1 MRRKEFLLLAGPSAL
16 IMTVLLVVPLI
27 QTIIWSLQDITYGQ
41 QGVWTGLSNYVE
53 ILSDGLF
60 RQAVVF
66 TIALTLV
73 GLAFKL
79 VLGFLLAVL
88 LQRTGR
94 ARPLFLGFLL
104 LSYIVPTVIGAVAFS
119 WLFDSN
125 FGGLVN
131 WLLQHVGVANPP
143 LWFADQWPNRIM
155 VLANIIWHELPFSIL
170 ILLAGLQG
178 VNTEALEA
186 SQIDGANWW
195 QQQRY
200 VVIPSLGP
208 LIGFISLITIMDGLR
223 IFDALIPLS
232 PSAVSLGNQ
241 SVMLYVYNVAFAAGD
256 QKVGLGSAVSVLTM
270 IIIFVL
276 LVPFIR
282 QTYREVRQA

>member
-27 QTIIWSLQDITYGQ
+27 QTIIWSLQNITYGQ
-41 QGVWTGLSNYVE
+41 QGIWTGLSNYVDV
-53 ILSDGLF
+53 LSDGLF

-79 VLGFLLAVL
+79 VLGFFLAVL

-125 FGGLVN
+125 FGGLIN
-131 WLLQHVGVANPP
+131 WVLQHVGVSNPP

-178 VNTEALEA
+178 VNTEAIEA
-186 SQIDGANWW
+186 AADRRGQLVAAAALRRHPVARPADRLHLAHHDHGRPAHLRRAHPALAERGLPG
-195 QQQRY
+195 QR
-200 VVIPSLGP
+200 VRDALR
-208 LIGFISLITIMDGLR
+208 LQRGLR
-223 IFDALIPLS
+223 
-232 PSAVSLGNQ
+232 
-241 SVMLYVYNVAFAAGD
+241 
-256 QKVGLGSAVSVLTM
+256 
-270 IIIFVL
+270 
-276 LVPFIR
+276 R
-282 QTYREVRQA
+282 R

>member
-1 MRRKEFLLLAGPSAL
+1 VRRKEFLLLAGPSAL

-27 QTIIWSLQDITYGQ
+27 QTIIWSLQDITYGE
-41 QGVWTGLSNYVE
+41 QGIWTGLTNYVNV
-53 ILSDGLF
+53 LGDGLF

-73 GLAFKL
+73 GLVLKL

-88 LQRTGR
+88 LQRAGR
-94 ARPLFLGFLL
+94 ARPLFLGFFL

-131 WLLQHVGVANPP
+131 WVLQHFGVSNPP

-155 VLANIIWHELPFSIL
+155 LLANIVWHELPFSIL

-178 VNTEALEA
+178 VNTEAIEA
-186 SQIDGANWW
+186 AQIDGASWW

-208 LIGFISLITIMDGLR
+208 LIAFISLITIMDGLR
-223 IFDALIPLS
+223 VFDALIPLS
-232 PSAVSLGNQ
+232 PSAVSLGNE

-282 QTYREVRQA
+282 QTYREVRQS

>member
-1 MRRKEFLLLAGPSAL
+1 MRRKEFLLLVGPSAL

-27 QTIIWSLQDITYGQ
+27 QTVVWSLQNITYGE
-41 QGVWTGLSNYVE
+41 QGTWVGLSNYVE
-53 ILSDGLF
+53 VLKDEQF
-60 RQAVVF
+60 RQAVLF
-66 TIALTLV
+66 TVGITLI
-73 GLAFKL
+73 GLIIKL
-79 VLGFLLAVL
+79 LFGFGLAVL
-88 LQRTGR
+88 LQRAGR
-94 ARPLFLGFLL
+94 ARPIFLGLLL

-131 WLLQHVGVANPP
+131 WVLQHLGVSNPP
-143 LWFADQWPNRIM
+143 LWFSQEWPNRAM
-155 VLANIIWHELPFSIL
+155 VLANVVWHEIPFSIL

-178 VNTEALEA
+178 VNTESIEA
-186 SQIDGANWW
+186 AQIDGANWW

-200 VVIPSLGP
+200 VVIPALGP
-208 LIGFISLITIMDGLR
+208 LIAFISLITIMDGLR

-241 SVMLYVYNVAFAAGD
+241 SVMLYVFNVAFAAGD

-270 IIIFVL
+270 VIIFVL

>member
-1 MRRKEFLLLAGPSAL
+1 VRRKEFLLLAGPSAL

-41 QGVWTGLSNYVE
+41 QGVWTGLSNYVD

-79 VLGFLLAVL
+79 VLGFFLAVL

-178 VNTEALEA
+178 VNTEAIEA
-186 SQIDGANWW
+186 AQIDGASWW

-200 VVIPSLGP
+200 VVIPSLSP
-208 LIGFISLITIMDGLR
+208 LIAFISLITIMDGLR

-241 SVMLYVYNVAFAAGD
+241 SVMLYVFNVAFAAGD

-270 IIIFVL
+270 IIIFIL

>member
-1 MRRKEFLLLAGPSAL
+1 MRRKEFLFLVGPSAI
-16 IMTVLLVVPLI
+16 IMTALLVVPLI
-27 QTIIWSLQDITYGQ
+27 QTVIWSLQDVTYGEE
-41 QGVWTGLSNYVE
+41 GVWAGLANYTAV
-53 ILSDGLF
+53 LGDGQF
-60 RQAVVF
+60 RQAVLF
-66 TIALTLV
+66 TVGLTLV
-73 GLAFKL
+73 GLILKL
-79 VLGFLLAVL
+79 VFGFGLAVL

-94 ARPLFLGFLL
+94 IRPVFLGFLL

-131 WLLQHVGVANPP
+131 WILQHLRVSNPP
-143 LWFADQWPNRIM
+143 LWFSQQWPNRFM
-155 VLANIIWHELPFSIL
+155 VLANIVWHELPFSIL

-178 VNTEALEA
+178 VNTEAIEA
-186 SQIDGANWW
+186 SQIDGASWW

-200 VVIPSLGP
+200 VVIPALGP

-223 IFDALIPLS
+223 VFDALIPLS
-232 PSAVSLGNQ
+232 PSAVSLGNE

-256 QKVGLGSAVSVLTM
+256 QKVGLGSAVSVITM
-270 IIIFVL
+270 VIIFVL

-282 QTYREVRQA
+282 QTYREVKAS

>member
-16 IMTVLLVVPLI
+16 IMTALLVVPLI
-27 QTIIWSLQDITYGQ
+27 QTIIWSLQDITYGE
-41 QGVWTGLSNYVE
+41 QGIWTGLSNYVNV
-53 ILSDGLF
+53 LGDGLF

-73 GLAFKL
+73 GLVFKL
-79 VLGFLLAVL
+79 VLGFILAVL
-88 LQRTGR
+88 LQRAGR
-94 ARPLFLGFLL
+94 ARPLFLGFFL

-131 WLLQHVGVANPP
+131 WVLQHFGVSNPP

-178 VNTEALEA
+178 VNTEAIEA
-186 SQIDGANWW
+186 AQIDGASWW

-200 VVIPSLGP
+200 VVIPALGP
-208 LIGFISLITIMDGLR
+208 LIAFISLITIMDGLR
-223 IFDALIPLS
+223 VFDALIPLS

-270 IIIFVL
+270 IIIFIL

-282 QTYREVRQA
+282 QTYREVRQS

>member
-16 IMTVLLVVPLI
+16 IMTVLLVVPLV
-27 QTIIWSLQDITYGQ
+27 QTIIWSLQNITYGQ
-41 QGVWTGLSNYVE
+41 QGTWAGLSNYIDV
-53 ILSDGLF
+53 LSDGLF

-79 VLGFLLAVL
+79 VLGFFLAVL

-125 FGGLVN
+125 FGGLIN
-131 WLLQHVGVANPP
+131 WALQHVGVANPP

-155 VLANIIWHELPFSIL
+155 ILANIIWHELPFSIL

-178 VNTEALEA
+178 VNTEAIEA
-186 SQIDGANWW
+186 AQIDGASWW

-200 VVIPSLGP
+200 VV
-208 LIGFISLITIMDGLR
+208 
-223 IFDALIPLS
+223 
-232 PSAVSLGNQ
+232 
-241 SVMLYVYNVAFAAGD
+241 
-256 QKVGLGSAVSVLTM
+256 
-270 IIIFVL
+270 
-276 LVPFIR
+276 
-282 QTYREVRQA
+282 

>member
-1 MRRKEFLLLAGPSAL
+1 VRRKEFLLLAGPSAL
-16 IMTVLLVVPLI
+16 IMTLLLVVPLI
-27 QTIIWSLQDITYGQ
+27 QTIIWSLQDITYGE
-41 QGVWTGLSNYVE
+41 QGVWTGLSNYVNV
-53 ILSDGLF
+53 LSDGLF

-73 GLAFKL
+73 GLVFKL
-79 VLGFLLAVL
+79 VLGFVLAVL
-88 LQRTGR
+88 LQRAGR
-94 ARPLFLGFLL
+94 ARPLFLGFFL

-131 WLLQHVGVANPP
+131 WVLQHFGVSNPP
-143 LWFADQWPNRIM
+143 LWFADQWPNRVM

-178 VNTEALEA
+178 VNTEAIEA
-186 SQIDGANWW
+186 AQIDGASWW

-200 VVIPSLGP
+200 VVIPALGP
-208 LIGFISLITIMDGLR
+208 LIAFISLITIMDGLR
-223 IFDALIPLS
+223 VFDALIPLA

-241 SVMLYVYNVAFAAGD
+241 SVMRYVYNVAFAAGD

-282 QTYREVRQA
+282 QTYREVRQS

>member
-1 MRRKEFLLLAGPSAL
+1 VRRKEFLLLAGPSAL

-27 QTIIWSLQDITYGQ
+27 QTIIWSLQDITYGE
-41 QGVWTGLSNYVE
+41 QGIWTGLTNYVNV
-53 ILSDGLF
+53 LGDGLF

-73 GLAFKL
+73 GLVLKL

-88 LQRTGR
+88 LQRAGR
-94 ARPLFLGFLL
+94 ARPLFLGFFL

-131 WLLQHVGVANPP
+131 WVLQHFGVSNPP

-155 VLANIIWHELPFSIL
+155 LLANIVWHELPFSIL

-178 VNTEALEA
+178 VNTEAIEA
-186 SQIDGANWW
+186 AQIDGASWW

-200 VVIPSLGP
+200 VVIPALGP
-208 LIGFISLITIMDGLR
+208 LIAFISLITIMDGLR
-223 IFDALIPLS
+223 VFDALIPLA

-282 QTYREVRQA
+282 QTYREVRQS

>member
-1 MRRKEFLLLAGPSAL
+1 VRRKEFLLLAGPSAL

-27 QTIIWSLQDITYGQ
+27 QTIIWSLQDITYGE
-41 QGVWTGLSNYVE
+41 QGVWTGLSNYVNV
-53 ILSDGLF
+53 LSDGLF

-73 GLAFKL
+73 GLVFKL
-79 VLGFLLAVL
+79 VLGFVLAVL
-88 LQRTGR
+88 LQRAGR
-94 ARPLFLGFLL
+94 ARPLFLGFFL

-131 WLLQHVGVANPP
+131 WVLQHFGVSNPP
-143 LWFADQWPNRIM
+143 LWFADQWPNRVM

-178 VNTEALEA
+178 VNTEAIEA
-186 SQIDGANWW
+186 AQIDGASWW

-200 VVIPSLGP
+200 VVIPALGP
-208 LIGFISLITIMDGLR
+208 LIAFISLITIMDGLR
-223 IFDALIPLS
+223 VFDALIPLA

-282 QTYREVRQA
+282 QTYREVRQS

>member
-1 MRRKEFLLLAGPSAL
+1 VRRKEFLLLAGPSAL
-16 IMTVLLVVPLI
+16 IMTLLLVVPLI
-27 QTIIWSLQDITYGQ
+27 QTIVWSLQDITYGE
-41 QGVWTGLSNYVE
+41 QGVWTGLTNYVNV
-53 ILSDGLF
+53 LGDGLF

-73 GLAFKL
+73 GLVFKL
-79 VLGFLLAVL
+79 VLGFVLAVL
-88 LQRTGR
+88 LQRAGR
-94 ARPLFLGFLL
+94 ARPLFLGFFL

-131 WLLQHVGVANPP
+131 WVLQHVGVSNPP
-143 LWFADQWPNRIM
+143 LWFADQWPNRVM

-178 VNTEALEA
+178 VNTEAIEA
-186 SQIDGANWW
+186 AQIDGASWW

-200 VVIPSLGP
+200 VVIPALGP
-208 LIGFISLITIMDGLR
+208 LIAFISLITIMDGLR
-223 IFDALIPLS
+223 VFDALIPLA

-270 IIIFVL
+270 IIIFIL

-282 QTYREVRQA
+282 QTYREVRQS

>member
-27 QTIIWSLQDITYGQ
+27 QTIIWSLQDITYGE
-41 QGVWTGLSNYVE
+41 QGIWTGLSNYVDV
-53 ILSDGLF
+53 LSDGLF

-79 VLGFLLAVL
+79 VLGFILAVL

-94 ARPLFLGFLL
+94 ARPFFLGFLL

-131 WLLQHVGVANPP
+131 WVLQHFGVSNPP

-178 VNTEALEA
+178 VNTEAIEA
-186 SQIDGANWW
+186 AQIDGANWW

-232 PSAVSLGNQ
+232 PSAVSLGNE

-270 IIIFVL
+270 IIIFIL
-276 LVPFIR
+276 LVPFVR
-282 QTYREVRQA
+282 QTYREVRQS

>member
-1 MRRKEFLLLAGPSAL
+1 VRRKEFLLLAGPSAL
-16 IMTVLLVVPLI
+16 IMTLLLVVPLI
-27 QTIIWSLQDITYGQ
+27 QTIIWSLQDITYGE
-41 QGVWTGLSNYVE
+41 QGVWTGLSNYVNV
-53 ILSDGLF
+53 LSDGLF

-73 GLAFKL
+73 GLVFKL
-79 VLGFLLAVL
+79 VLGFVLAVL
-88 LQRTGR
+88 LQRAGR
-94 ARPLFLGFLL
+94 ARPLFLGFFL

-131 WLLQHVGVANPP
+131 WVLQHFGVSNPP
-143 LWFADQWPNRIM
+143 LWFADQWPNRVM

-178 VNTEALEA
+178 VNTEAIEA
-186 SQIDGANWW
+186 AQIDGASWW

-200 VVIPSLGP
+200 VVIPALGP
-208 LIGFISLITIMDGLR
+208 LIAFISLITIMDGLR
-223 IFDALIPLS
+223 VFDALIPLA

-282 QTYREVRQA
+282 QTYREVRQS

>member
-41 QGVWTGLSNYVE
+41 QGTWTGLSNYVDV
-53 ILSDGLF
+53 LSDGLF

-178 VNTEALEA
+178 VNTEAIEA

-200 VVIPSLGP
+200 VVIPALGP
-208 LIGFISLITIMDGLR
+208 LIAFISLITIMDGLR

-232 PSAVSLGNQ
+232 PSAVSLGNE
-241 SVMLYVYNVAFAAGD
+241 SVMLYVFNVAFAAGD

-282 QTYREVRQA
+282 QTYREVRAS

>member
-1 MRRKEFLLLAGPSAL
+1 MRRKEFLFLVGPSAV
-16 IMTVLLVVPLI
+16 IMTALLVVPLV
-27 QTIIWSLQDITYGQ
+27 QTIIWSLQNVTYGQ
-41 QGVWTGLSNYVE
+41 DGVWVGLSNYAEV
-53 ILSDGLF
+53 LADPQF
-60 RQAVVF
+60 REALPF
-66 TIALTLV
+66 TIGLTLT
-73 GLAFKL
+73 GLAIKL
-79 VLGFLLAVL
+79 VLGFGLAVL

-104 LSYIVPTVIGAVAFS
+104 LSYIVPTVVGAVAFS

-131 WLLQHVGVANPP
+131 WVLQQLGVSNPP
-143 LWFADQWPNRIM
+143 LWFSDQWPNRIM
-155 VLANIIWHELPFSIL
+155 VLANVVWHEIPFVIL

-186 SQIDGANWW
+186 ARIDGASWW

-200 VVIPSLGP
+200 VVIPALGP
-208 LIGFISLITIMDGLR
+208 LITFISLITIMDGLR
-223 IFDALIPLS
+223 IFDALVPLS
-232 PSAVSLGNQ
+232 PSAVSLGNE

-270 IIIFVL
+270 LIIFVL
-276 LVPFIR
+276 LIPFIR
-282 QTYREVRQA
+282 QTYREVRAA